1 MINIILSIVSA
12 NLKDNEIYILSTDQN
27 KIIFPTFTPNNCK
40 NLQRDIVTFI
50 KTIFINNK
58 YIDNHVDRIQLL
70 GINNDIINNLF
81 DNHDL
86 NILYG
91 LTLPPLDTNNGY
103 FWKTFNFMDT
113 NIPNELSIIGDTIK
127 YGI

>member
-40 NLQRDIVTFI
+40 NLQRDIITFI
-50 KTIFINNK
+50 KTIFLNDK
-58 YIDNHVDRIQLL
+58 YIDNYEDRIQLL

-81 DNHDL
+81 DNHNI

-127 YGI
+127 YGL

>member
-12 NLKDNEIYILSTDQN
+12 NLKDNEIYILSTDQH
-27 KIIFPTFTPNNCK
+27 KIIFPTFTPNSCK
-40 NLQRDIVTFI
+40 NLQRDIIIFI
-50 KTIFINNK
+50 KTIFLNDK
-58 YIDNHVDRIQLL
+58 YIDNYEDRTQLL

-81 DNHDL
+81 DNNNI

-91 LTLPPLDTNNGY
+91 LTLPPLDTHNGY

-113 NIPNELSIIGDTIK
+113 SIPNELSIIGDTIK
-127 YGI
+127 YGL